1 MLSVLASP
9 ISASA
14 APDRRFAAG
23 EIIVKLRPR
32 AGEADRTGARFEG
45 ALQTLR
51 SHRCVGDV
59 RPLLRDTAGLRASLR
74 RGAAEQRRRRAT
86 LRQRPSRQIE
96 GGQGPGFRGVWRVR
110 LDRDLD
116 AGAAELLAF
125 LRRHPDVEYA
135 ELNPIISACLEPDDP
150 QYAAQ
155 WGLAQVNAADAWE
168 TCRGSNQVIVAIVD
182 TGLDFDHRDL
192 KGSVWFNEAE
202 LNGVVGV
209 DDDENGYVDDA
220 YGYNFAYNTSDPRD
234 DHGHGTHCAGTIA
247 AVGNNALDATG
258 VCWNSRLMSLK
269 VLGAD
274 GDGTAA
280 DAATAVYYAVANGA
294 DVISNSW
301 GGSEESRVLKEAIAY
316 AQRLGVIVVA
326 AAGNESSDEPFYP
339 AAYPGAIAVA
349 ATDKNDR
356 RWSLSNHGDWV
367 DIAAPGRDILSLRA
381 AGTSQGT
388 PVDAFT
394 TRQSGTSTATPHIS
408 GACALLLSAVPF
420 LTYDEIYEIL
430 VTTADPISEG
440 IVASNGRLNVG
451 AAMRAAVPTRGV
463 IRFDKSAYAEGDV
476 LEVLLADW
484 SLRGAG
490 AQELTVETDAGDIE
504 TVTLQ
509 ETPAAV
515 GVFHALVPSEAGL
528 ARPGD
533 GRLQVD
539 AGRQVLARYWDAD
552 DGSGRPG
559 QWSEARAWA
568 DYEPPLIL
576 AVQVTS
582 NRAVAWVTFATSEP
596 TVATVQ
602 YGRQAGGPYPFEAEG
617 GELQDEHNFKLAGLA
632 PETDYFFVV
641 VLEDEA
647 GNLTTAD
654 NDGHGYS
661 FTTSANAGGFR
672 VPSVYATIQAA
683 IDDAVDGDT
692 IWVAPGTYSGPG
704 NIAVDFSG
712 KAITLRSETG
722 PDDCIIDCQGE
733 DRAFDFHSGETP
745 EAVVDGFTITGG
757 GEVDL
762 GGGMR
767 CTGSSPTIG
776 NCIFVGNRAKEW
788 GGGLCNG
795 YGSCPRV
802 VGCIFK
808 DNDAAKFGHIGSAGG
823 MCNRYESHPTVENC
837 TFVGNFA
844 ANSAGGMGNFSGSSP
859 VVVDCDFKGNSA
871 RHSGGAVLN
880 SDGSQPVFRRC
891 VFSGNWAGNDGG
903 GVSNQSSGPLVLEN
917 CVIGDNLAERSGG
930 AIQNDGADV
939 TLRFCTLGNNHAGWS
954 CGGVWS
960 GSSSTTQVENCI
972 LWGNT
977 DDAFS
982 DLEQAQFTREES
994 SATIGYSCVQGWTGL
1009 FGGVGNFGHDPL
1021 FVGPENGDFHLRSGG
1036 WRWDGARR
1044 RWTYDS
1050 RTSPCIDT
1058 GHPGQP
1064 LGDEP
1069 LTVPDDPGGVLALN
1083 RRVNIG
1089 AYGGSAEASLASPDW
1104 SLRADVDNDGLVDWR
1119 DLGVA
1124 AVDWPARGGI
1134 ARGDVTRDGA
1144 VGAADFAVFGAEWRH
1159 RVRPPVVE
1167 IVEPRDGSILA
1178 RTGENPIAIRAEA
1191 WDADGRIAEVAFLAD
1206 DERIAVDEEE
1216 LDGWRVEWDDYHAG
1230 AVTLRARAKGEDGVQ
1245 SASAAVNVTVVLSR

>member
-14 APDRRFAAG
+14 APDGRFAAG
-23 EIIVKLRPR
+23 EIVVKLRQR
-32 AGEADRTGARFEG
+32 ADKADRTGPHFEA
-45 ALQTLR
+45 ALETLR
-51 SHRCVGDV
+51 SHRYVRDI
-59 RPLLRDTAGLRASLR
+59 RPLLRDAAGLRASAR
-74 RGAAEQRRRRAT
+74 RGAAEQRRRAAA
-86 LRQRPSRQIE
+86 LRRRRSRHIE

-110 LDRDLD
+110 LGRNLET
-116 AGAAELLAF
+116 GEAELLAF

-155 WGLAQVNAADAWE
+155 WGLAQIDAPDAWE
-168 TCRGSNQVIVAIVD
+168 TCRGSGQVVVAIVD
-182 TGLDFDHRDL
+182 TGLDLDHRDL
-192 KGSVWFNEAE
+192 QGSVWFNEAE
-202 LNGVVGV
+202 VRGVVGV
-209 DDDENGYVDDA
+209 DDDDNGYVDDT
-220 YGYNFAYNTSDPRD
+220 YGYNFAYNTSDPSD

-258 VCWNSRLMSLK
+258 VCWSSRLMSLK

-301 GGSEESRVLKEAIAY
+301 GGSDESRVLKEAIAY
-316 AQRLGVIVVA
+316 AQRQGVIVVA
-326 AAGNESSDEPFYP
+326 AAGNESSNKPFYP
-339 AAYPGAIAVA
+339 AAYPGAVAVA

-356 RWSLSNHGDWV
+356 RWSLSNYGDWV

-388 PVDAFT
+388 LVDAFT
-394 TRQSGTSTATPHIS
+394 TRQSGTSMATPYIS

-420 LTYDEIYEIL
+420 LSYDEIYEIL

-440 IVASNGRLNVG
+440 IVASNGRLNVS

-463 IRFDKSAYAEGDV
+463 IRFDRSAYAEGDI
-476 LEVLLADW
+476 LEILLADW
-484 SLRGAG
+484 SLRGEG
-490 AQELTVETDAGDIE
+490 TQEVTVETDGGDIE

-509 ETPAAV
+509 ETPTAV
-515 GVFHALVPSEAGL
+515 GVFHALVPSEAGF
-528 ARPGD
+528 ARLGD
-533 GRLQVD
+533 DWLQVD
-539 AGRQVLARYWDAD
+539 AGQQILARYWDAD

-559 QWSEARAWA
+559 QWTEARAWA
-568 DYEPPLIL
+568 DYEPPVIL
-576 AVQVTS
+576 DLQVTPKK
-582 NRAVAWVTFATSEP
+582 AVAWVTFATSEP
-596 TVATVQ
+596 AVATVQ
-602 YGRQAGGPYPFEAEG
+602 YGRQSGGPYPFEAEG
-617 GELQDEHNFKLAGLA
+617 GGLQDEHDVKLSGLV
-632 PETDYFFVV
+632 PETEYFFVV
-641 VLEDEA
+641 LLEDAA
-647 GNLTTAD
+647 GNQTTAG
-654 NDGHGYS
+654 NDGHDYS
-661 FTTSANAGGFR
+661 FTTSANAGGLR

-683 IDDAVDGDT
+683 VDDAVDGDT

-704 NIAVDFSG
+704 NIALDFSG
-712 KAITLRSETG
+712 KAIMLRSETG

-733 DRAFDFHSGETP
+733 DRAFDFHSGETA

-757 GEVDL
+757 GKVDL

-767 CTGSSPTIG
+767 CTGSSPTIL

-788 GGGLCNG
+788 GGGLCNV
-795 YGSCPRV
+795 YGSCPHV
-802 VGCIFK
+802 LSCVFK

-837 TFVGNFA
+837 TFVGNSA
-844 ANSAGGMGNFSGSSP
+844 ANSAGGMGNFSGSDP

-871 RHSGGAVLN
+871 RHRGGAVLN

-891 VFSGNWAGNDGG
+891 LFSGNWAGNDGG
-903 GVSNQSSGPLVLEN
+903 GLCNQSSGPLSLEN
-917 CVIGDNLAERSGG
+917 CIISDNLAEVFGG

-939 TLRFCTLGNNHAGWS
+939 TMRFCTLGNNHAGWA
-954 CGGVWS
+954 CGGIWN

-977 DDAFS
+977 DAAS
-982 DLEQAQFTREES
+982 DPEQAQFAEEES
-994 SATIGYSCVQGWTGL
+994 STAIGYSCVQGWTGL

-1021 FVGPENGDFHLRSGG
+1021 FVSPEHGEFHLRSSG
-1036 WRWDGARR
+1036 WRWDDARQ
-1044 RWTYDS
+1044 RWTYDR

-1058 GHPGQP
+1058 GHPGRP
-1064 LGDEP
+1064 LGEEP

-1083 RRVNIG
+1083 RRVNMG
-1089 AYGGSAEASLASPDW
+1089 AYGGSAQASLARPDW

-1119 DLGVA
+1119 DLSLA
-1124 AVDWPARGGI
+1124 AIDWPARGGT
-1134 ARGDVTRDGA
+1134 ARGDLTRDR
-1144 VGAADFAVFGAEWRH
+1144 VVDAADLAVLGAEWRH
-1159 RVRPPVVE
+1159 RVRPPAVE

-1178 RTGENPIAIRAEA
+1178 RSVENPIVIRAEA
-1191 WDADGRIAEVAFLAD
+1191 WDADGRIAEVEFLAD
-1206 DERIAVDEEE
+1206 DKRIAVDEQE
-1216 LDGWRVEWDDYHAG
+1216 LDGWRVEWEGYRAG
-1230 AVTLRARAKGEDGVQ
+1230 AVTLHARATGEDGVR
-1245 SASAAVNVTVVLSR
+1245 ATSAAVKVTVVLSR